1 MKKFTAFL
9 LSFILLLSIVFPASS
24 KAATPPLY
32 VHYINVGQGDSI
44 YIKTPAGADILI
56 DGGNNDKGDDVVTYL
71 KKQHV
76 DDIEVMIATHPDADH
91 IGGLDTVLK
100 AYKVEQVYAPRV
112 SHTSQTY
119 KDFLTAVKNEGL
131 TIKTAQKG
139 VSLGLKGVTAVFVGP
154 VKSYSTDDTNDWSA
168 VLKLTYG
175 KRSFLF
181 TGDAETKAESD
192 MIASKQNLRADVLKV
207 GHHGAKTST
216 SEAFLNAVKPT
227 YAVIS
232 VGKGNSYG
240 HPTAE
245 VLNRLKAHKIN
256 IFRTDLQGTIIIK
269 TDGTNLYFNVKPVT
283 NSVTPTPA
291 KPTPAKPA
299 PKPPVTMPAP
309 KPVTYKLTASIDN
322 RTPKQNATIH
332 LTVKGIPSGTYKAVF
347 HYKSKNTTYT
357 GTINKPLA
365 VKIGRATSGFTVK
378 IDITASYKG
387 KTYKTQTSFT
397 PR

>member
-1 MKKFTAFL
+1 
-9 LSFILLLSIVFPASS
+9 
-24 KAATPPLY
+24 
-32 VHYINVGQGDSI
+32 
-44 YIKTPAGADILI
+44 
-56 DGGNNDKGDDVVTYL
+56 
-71 KKQHV
+71 
-76 DDIEVMIATHPDADH
+76 
-91 IGGLDTVLK
+91 
-100 AYKVEQVYAPRV
+100 
-112 SHTSQTY
+112 
-119 KDFLTAVKNEGL
+119 
-131 TIKTAQKG
+131 
-139 VSLGLKGVTAVFVGP
+139 
-154 VKSYSTDDTNDWSA
+154 
-168 VLKLTYG
+168 
-175 KRSFLF
+175 
-181 TGDAETKAESD
+181 
-192 MIASKQNLRADVLKV
+192 
-207 GHHGAKTST
+207 
-216 SEAFLNAVKPT
+216 
-227 YAVIS
+227 
-232 VGKGNSYG
+232 
-240 HPTAE
+240 
-245 VLNRLKAHKIN
+245 
-256 IFRTDLQGTIIIK
+256 LQGTIIIK